1 MAGQVPVLG
10 LCLPGFPLQLQ
21 VQGVPSSDYPEQLD
35 HFLALFC
42 NSLNLSVSTPER
54 STLQCKV
61 LSEFISLGLFV
72 YMQAETGDEI
82 LELMEKENSS
92 FSSPLVASP

>member
-21 VQGVPSSDYPEQLD
+21 VQGVPSSDYPERFD
-35 HFLALFC
+35 HFLTLYC
-42 NSLNLSVSTPER
+42 NSLYLSVSAPER
-54 STLQCKV
+54 STLQCKAF
-61 LSEFISLGLFV
+61 SELILLGLFT

-82 LELMEKENSS
+82 LELMEKENASS
-92 FSSPLVASP
+92 SSPLVASS